1 MGQHLRTGDVGV
13 SGHFSK
19 HLRGVGVASILSGL
33 MVATYYVPLISWCI
47 RAFVESFGTMKD
59 DWKGMSGTE
68 ATNYFFHNLIGTYT
82 LDESRRPTRI
92 VPLNVVY
99 LAFTWILVGGCL
111 AFGVKWTGRIAYFTM
126 GLPVVMLFVLLIRA
140 LTLPGASNGI
150 HAYIGDWD
158 MSVLFESPDIWSTAV
173 SQIFFSMGVA
183 VSVHVLFLGGES
195 LSWFMNSFLV
205 QPHF

>member
-1 MGQHLRTGDVGV
+1 MGQHLQTGDVGV

-19 HLRGVGVASILSGL
+19 HLRGVGVASVLSGM
-33 MVATYYVPLISWCI
+33 MVAMYYVPLISWCI
-47 RAFVESFGTMKD
+47 RAFVESFGSMKD
-59 DWKGMSGTE
+59 DWKDMSGSQ

-92 VPLNVVY
+92 VPLNVLY
-99 LAFTWILVGGCL
+99 LAITWIIVGACL
-111 AFGVKWTGRIAYFTM
+111 AFGIKWTGRVAYFTM
-126 GLPVVMLFVLLIRA
+126 GLPVVMMLILLIRA

-158 MSVLFESPDIWSTAV
+158 MKVLFESPDIWSTAV

-183 VSVHVLFLGGES
+183 VSLQFICEQGLLGGD
-195 LSWFMNSFLV
+195 
-205 QPHF
+205 